1 MAAIS
6 TIVEDDEILRDLIVT
21 TLENVGY
28 RVLQAGTAEGAIEL
42 AAKRK
47 DEIQLLLSDVVM
59 AKVSGPQLSTLLRE
73 SCPKLKVVFMSAYA
87 TEMLFR
93 RDFLPRNAS
102 FIEKPFSRESLLSAL
117 HKALH

>member
-1 MAAIS
+1 MAALS

-28 RVLQAGTAEGAIEL
+28 RVLEAGTAEGAIEL

-59 AKVSGPQLSTLLRE
+59 AKVS
-73 SCPKLKVVFMSAYA
+73 
-87 TEMLFR
+87 
-93 RDFLPRNAS
+93 
-102 FIEKPFSRESLLSAL
+102 
-117 HKALH
+117 

>member
-1 MAAIS
+1 M
-6 TIVEDDEILRDLIVT
+6 T

-28 RVLQAGTAEGAIEL
+28 RVLEAGTAEGAIEL

-73 SCPKLKVVFMSAYA
+73 SCPKLKVVFMSGYA
-87 TEMLFR
+87 TDVISPR
-93 RDFLPRNAS
+93 LPA
-102 FIEKPFSRESLLSAL
+102 KKREL
-117 HKALH
+117 H